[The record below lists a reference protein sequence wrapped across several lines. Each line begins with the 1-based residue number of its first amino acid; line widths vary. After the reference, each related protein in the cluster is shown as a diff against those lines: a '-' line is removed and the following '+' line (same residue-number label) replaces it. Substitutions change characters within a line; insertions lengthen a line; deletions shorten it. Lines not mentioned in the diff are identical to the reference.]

1 MISHI
6 LWIVLGLFLLI
17 FSADF
22 LVKGA
27 SSVAKKF
34 KISPL
39 VIGLTIVAFGTSMP
53 ELIVNLLAATKG
65 QPGLALGNIIGSN
78 IANILLILGVSA
90 AIRPIIVKKSTIWRE
105 IPFALLA
112 SGILLVICND
122 MFFDGMSDNLL
133 SRTDALSLLVLFCIF
148 LVYVVSLIKSDPSS
162 VESEEIT
169 VYSGWL
175 DFIFCVGGMT
185 GLYLGGEFLVNHAS
199 ILARNAG
206 VSEAMIGLTI
216 VAFGTS
222 LPELITSITAAMK
235 KQNDIAVGNVIGS
248 NIFNVFW
255 ILGITGS
262 ISPLAFQSTQN
273 IDLLVAFGATALL
286 FFGVFLK
293 PHTITRAYG
302 IIGVLLYLS
311 YMGFV
316 VYRG

>member
-78 IANILLILGVSA
+78 VANILLILGVSA

-122 MFFDGMSDNLL
+122 MFFDGMSSNLL
-133 SRTDALSLLVLFCIF
+133 SRTDALSLLVLFGIF
-148 LVYVVSLIKSDPSS
+148 LIYVVSLIK
-162 VESEEIT
+162 
-169 VYSGWL
+169 
-175 DFIFCVGGMT
+175 
-185 GLYLGGEFLVNHAS
+185 
-199 ILARNAG
+199 
-206 VSEAMIGLTI
+206 
-216 VAFGTS
+216 
-222 LPELITSITAAMK
+222 
-235 KQNDIAVGNVIGS
+235 
-248 NIFNVFW
+248 
-255 ILGITGS
+255 
-262 ISPLAFQSTQN
+262 
-273 IDLLVAFGATALL
+273 
-286 FFGVFLK
+286 
-293 PHTITRAYG
+293 
-302 IIGVLLYLS
+302 
-311 YMGFV
+311 
-316 VYRG
+316 